1 VLLWWPQVFHVY
13 RWYIFLEEFAQVDV
27 CGYFCVGVASIRFA
41 ALAVNKTFPSF
52 RSSTTIRCVLA
63 GLSCLIWAQIVIGL
77 LVAHISTTAFAVYP
91 QL

>member
-1 VLLWWPQVFHVY
+1 
-13 RWYIFLEEFAQVDV
+13 
-27 CGYFCVGVASIRFA
+27 VGVASIRFA

-91 QL
+91 QLFVLDIYNLILAASETGVIARERLK